1 MVFLVMSAFV
11 AVLVQQYRI
20 QIQKRADREKHKEQL
35 ACTMAFVLLQLAQE
49 RRGKSDFDEKKYL
62 EQEAQQENRLVD
74 RYFCERLAKIW
85 TPQVDI
91 KEVRVM
97 FGIRLRIDLPTFLEF
112 CQTHALYMK
121 ESRYES
127 LKEKQREKAEW
138 IQYVESKI
146 KNNQTRKFLI
156 YADAALVLA
165 LTVLVSFDSFSIGAA
180 IALFSFQ
187 IVSFSG
193 LFMLEFVSHEP
204 ADWRSVYDI
213 VLIVCTIL
221 VASIGAAS
229 SSSKILH
236 VGFSFPILRLITVQ
250 DRIRNFEDGD
260 EASNPP
266 AKGDNFQL
274 VRTFAPFL
282 MHLLVLLM
290 IVVTSFSFL
299 FTMVFPNAED
309 DTLSLQT
316 QPFRTTTNSL
326 MSGFQILTTSNWHLL
341 MFPAMQAYG
350 PIASWVFCVMF
361 FVLDFVLVNI
371 VVAIFVD
378 ALLASSKKTKPT
390 KPNFL
395 VPPMFS
401 PGVNPA
407 SASNLF
413 QGVSDDQ
420 IPKRFS
426 FIRSRSGK
434 GYTWRGIAD
443 YQES

>member
-326 MSGFQILTTSNWHLL
+326 MSGFQILTTSNWHCKAFFSILL
-341 MFPAMQAYG
+341 SPIYVTDQNFSVDVSSDASLWTNCIMGVLRYVLCSGFCAGEYCGGHLRGCSAGELEEDQTYQAE
-350 PIASWVFCVMF
+350 
-361 FVLDFVLVNI
+361 
-371 VVAIFVD
+371 
-378 ALLASSKKTKPT
+378 
-390 KPNFL
+390 
-395 VPPMFS
+395 FS
-401 PGVNPA
+401 C
-407 SASNLF
+407 ASNVLSRCEPCEC
-413 QGVSDDQ
+413 VE
-420 IPKRFS
+420 PVPRS
-426 FIRSRSGK
+426 FR
-434 GYTWRGIAD
+434 
-443 YQES
+443 